1 MLAISIYN
9 DNGEKKGYTKMNIG
23 EKIKKERLYQNLS
36 QKQLAQKVGMS
47 EPAIRNYELGNR
59 TPSQKQVDLIANA
72 LGVSPFALSNPDLNT
87 YYGIM
92 HALFYLENTID
103 LHPIMFEGQPYL
115 KVPAATPTSD
125 AIKQWHEVYAKFQA
139 EEITQEEYKEWKD
152 TYPERVIF
160 NKR

>member
-1 MLAISIYN
+1 
-9 DNGEKKGYTKMNIG
+9 MNIG

-72 LGVSPFALSNPDLNT
+72 LGVSPLALSNPDLNT

-103 LHPIMFEGQPYL
+103 LHPIMIEGESYL
-115 KVPAATPTSD
+115 KVPALTPTSD
-125 AIKQWHEVYAKFQA
+125 AIQQWHKVYTKFQA

-152 TYPERVIF
+152 TYPESVIF